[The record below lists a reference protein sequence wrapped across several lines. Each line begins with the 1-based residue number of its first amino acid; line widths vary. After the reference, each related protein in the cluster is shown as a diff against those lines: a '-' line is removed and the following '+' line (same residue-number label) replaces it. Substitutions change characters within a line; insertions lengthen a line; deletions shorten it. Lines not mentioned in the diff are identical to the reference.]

1 LLTFE
6 RHPVMK
12 NLIAFLS
19 LYLSVPAFSQG
30 VLESRIVGGSPTEEC
45 TMFVRSIDSFDHV
58 EVYPFFVMSR
68 IAMDAGDYQIMYWI
82 DTVYLHGEFMHFSGN
97 NRGVL
102 QKFILRHPK
111 PLWSVGFDEFEL
123 LTPEDFQD
131 IFMEF

>member
-1 LLTFE
+1 
-6 RHPVMK
+6 MK
-12 NLIAFLS
+12 NLIAIPFFM
-19 LYLSVPAFSQG
+19 LSVPSACQG

-45 TMFVRSIDSFDHV
+45 TMFVRSIDSFDDV
-58 EVYPFFVMSR
+58 EVYPFFTMSR

-97 NRGVL
+97 SRGVL
-102 QKFILRHPK
+102 QKFILRHPQ
-111 PLWSVGFDEFEL
+111 PLWSARLDEFEL